1 MKDQIKGIIRAL
13 LSFAIA
19 VPLSVVAF
27 VIVAWHLLT
36 NEDAAYPYSPGVE
49 NEDAGDD

>member
-1 MKDQIKGIIRAL
+1 MKDQIKGTIRAL

-19 VPLSVVAF
+19 VPLSVIAF

-36 NEDAAYPYSPGVE
+36 SEEAGYPYRGQ
-49 NEDAGDD
+49 DGDD

>member
-1 MKDQIKGIIRAL
+1 MDKLKECARAL
-13 LSFAIA
+13 LMMAIA

-36 NEDAAYPYSPGVE
+36 SEEAGYPYRGQ
-49 NEDAGDD
+49 DGDSD